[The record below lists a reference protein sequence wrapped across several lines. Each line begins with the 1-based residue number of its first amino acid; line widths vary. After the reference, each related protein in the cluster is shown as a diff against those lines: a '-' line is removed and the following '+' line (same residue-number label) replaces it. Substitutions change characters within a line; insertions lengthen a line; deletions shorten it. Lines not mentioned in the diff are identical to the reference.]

1 MGVAYRGSR
10 ERVAGGESGVQAEE
24 SGDDLEGL
32 AETGE
37 SQAGKANG

>member
-1 MGVAYRGSR
+1 MGVAYRGSG
-10 ERVAGGESGVQAEE
+10 ERGDEGESGLKAEE
-24 SGDDLEGL
+24 SGDDLDGL